1 MRRWPQLTQSRGIAR
16 AAGQTWVPLIGVE
29 YSKRLIP
36 IRRAIL
42 CSLFAVPL
50 FLLLALVVGRA
61 IGGEP
66 VWPVIAIL
74 ALPFVGVMVGFASL
88 LRFGSLISSDLRAA
102 GYPVRE
108 ACAVRSPADLAAWS
122 ARNGI
127 VSETIALVGDG
138 KQGNLPAH
146 ITPDGGPHKASTSST
161 PSTVRRLPAWS
172 KLMGV
177 DYAHRFS
184 SVRTLSM
191 LAAPSPFLVVI
202 ALLCAAISGVN
213 VGVAA
218 LAGAT
223 ASVVLICVAVA
234 RLQSFGKRL
243 AADLDGAGHQVNRP
257 PLIRNKGSF
266 ILWCND
272 NQLTAEIIAKVGRG
286 NTPIKK

>member
-1 MRRWPQLTQSRGIAR
+1 M
-16 AAGQTWVPLIGVE
+16 E

-42 CSLFAVPL
+42 YSLFAVPL

-127 VSETIALVGDG
+127 ISETIALVGDG

-146 ITPDGGPHKASTSST
+146 ISPDGGPHAASTSST
-161 PSTVRRLPAWS
+161 PSTVRRLPAW
-172 KLMGV
+172 
-177 DYAHRFS
+177 
-184 SVRTLSM
+184 
-191 LAAPSPFLVVI
+191 
-202 ALLCAAISGVN
+202 
-213 VGVAA
+213 
-218 LAGAT
+218 
-223 ASVVLICVAVA
+223 
-234 RLQSFGKRL
+234 
-243 AADLDGAGHQVNRP
+243 
-257 PLIRNKGSF
+257 
-266 ILWCND
+266 
-272 NQLTAEIIAKVGRG
+272 
-286 NTPIKK
+286 